1 MNREAEAHGSATEAS
16 MVLAVSFRN
25 SASYCLFSSSI
36 KDRQS
41 GGLFDAHG
49 HQKRRTRGVVEDTV
63 REAKPCRARSR
74 RSQKSTAP
82 SAPAWLLGSSSGWRR
97 GAGRLNGRRRRGV
110 RWCRYGSRTLSAS
123 TAVHA
128 MLHQHDK
135 AVRPMRGRTGMA
147 CAGAAMG
154 AISREPMR
162 QRYLLHMIG
171 G

>member
-1 MNREAEAHGSATEAS
+1 MNREAETHGSATEAS

-97 GAGRLNGRRRRGV
+97 GAGRLKGRRRRGV
-110 RWCRYGSRTLSAS
+110 EARDGGGT
-123 TAVHA
+123 V
-128 MLHQHDK
+128 Q
-135 AVRPMRGRTGMA
+135 GRSPLLRQYTRCCISMIKPFDQ
-147 CAGAAMG
+147 CVAGLAWLARVLRCERFRANLCG
-154 AISREPMR
+154 N
-162 QRYLLHMIG
+162 G
-171 G
+171 TCFT